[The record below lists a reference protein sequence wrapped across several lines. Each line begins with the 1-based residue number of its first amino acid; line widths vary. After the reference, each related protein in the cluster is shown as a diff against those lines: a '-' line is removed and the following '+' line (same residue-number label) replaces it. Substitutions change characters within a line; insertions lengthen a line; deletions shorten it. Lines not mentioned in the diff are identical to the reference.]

1 MKKYMPV
8 YGDGQILDLSHDN
21 NMDNLDNLVIIDK
34 SVLTRLVHSLTTA
47 PFHAIRHGLRERIME
62 CKTIEELL
70 HETASFNQ
78 FYSVVNY
85 VKEEQQQESVSCN
98 KVMEYGNDLGEL

>member
-1 MKKYMPV
+1 MKKYLQV
-8 YGDGQILDLSHDN
+8 GEQSILDLSHDN
-21 NMDNLDNLVIIDK
+21 NNMDNLVIIDK
-34 SVLTRLVHSLTTA
+34 SVLTRLVHNLTTA

-70 HETASFNQ
+70 HETTSFNQ

-98 KVMEYGNDLGEL
+98 KVMEYGNELGEL